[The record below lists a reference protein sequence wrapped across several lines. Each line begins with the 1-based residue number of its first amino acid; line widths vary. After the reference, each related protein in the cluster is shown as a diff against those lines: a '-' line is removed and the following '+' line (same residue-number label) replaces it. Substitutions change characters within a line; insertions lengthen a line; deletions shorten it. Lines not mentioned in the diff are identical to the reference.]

1 MPYCSVYKNR
11 IHSVCG
17 HVFSKCF
24 VELLYCAIVYRK
36 KPARLSPN
44 AMGIAI
50 PQSLVELLHID
61 DERTWVEEIPIKEG
75 LLLRIVNGMPS
86 SEKEN

>member
-1 MPYCSVYKNR
+1 
-11 IHSVCG
+11 
-17 HVFSKCF
+17 
-24 VELLYCAIVYRK
+24 
-36 KPARLSPN
+36 
-44 AMGIAI
+44 MGIAI